1 MIREDLQQAQDIIE
15 QQLRDSGKPMK
26 AKDLFESIGEV
37 GIRNIDLREAVWLLI
52 GKGKVRLDWER
63 QLVLADEVESKAAA
77 G

>member
-15 QQLRDSGKPMK
+15 QQLRDIGKPMK
-26 AKDLFESIGEV
+26 ARDLFESIGEV